1 MRMAGERRWVLVTGA
16 SSGIGWALA
25 EAFAAR
31 GDALVLTARRADRL
45 EQLAGGLRARGT
57 PVEVVTADLADP
69 GAPARLMAEVEARGI
84 VLDTLVN
91 NAGYG
96 LRGRFDTLPAEDEL
110 GIVEVNVAA
119 LTKLSRLV
127 LPGLI
132 ARRRGGIM
140 NVASMAAFL
149 PGPYMAVYFASK
161 AYVVSLSEALHEEA
175 RPHGVVVTAVC
186 PGATATEFGARA
198 DLDMKKRFGTAGM
211 SAQSV
216 ARLALAGYAR
226 RRALVVTGGTNRAGA
241 LLLKFTPRLLTRRLA
256 GKLQV

>member
-1 MRMAGERRWVLVTGA
+1 MADEGRRWVLVTGA

-25 EAFAAR
+25 REFAKR
-31 GDALVLTARRADRL
+31 GDALVLSARRTERL
-45 EQLAGGLRARGT
+45 DALAGALRAGGT
-57 PVEVVTADLADP
+57 PVEIVPADLADP
-69 GAPARLMAEVEARGI
+69 QGPARLIAEIEARGI

-96 LRGRFDTLPAEDEL
+96 LRGRFDRLPEGDML
-110 GIVEVNVAA
+110 GIVEVNVSS
-119 LTKLSRLV
+119 LTKLCRLV

-132 ARRRGGIM
+132 ARRRGGIV
-140 NVASMAAFL
+140 NIASVASFL

-161 AYVVSLSEALHEEA
+161 AYVLSLSEALHEEA

-186 PGATATEFGARA
+186 PGATDTEFSDRA

-211 SAQSV
+211 SAEAV
-216 ARLALAGYAR
+216 ARLALAGYER
-226 RRALVVTGGTNRAGA
+226 RRAVVVTGGGNRVGA
-241 LLLKFTPRLLTRRLA
+241 LALKFMPRLVTRRLA

>member
-1 MRMAGERRWVLVTGA
+1 MASDGNRRWTLVTGA

-25 EAFAAR
+25 EGFARR
-31 GDALVLTARRADRL
+31 GDALVLSARRTERL
-45 EQLAGGLRARGT
+45 DALSERLRADGT
-57 PVEVVTADLADP
+57 PVEAIPADLADP
-69 GAPARLMAEVEARGI
+69 EAPARLIAEVEARGI

-96 LRGRFDTLPAEDEL
+96 LRGRFDELPSQDML
-110 GIVEVNVAA
+110 GIVEVNVTA
-119 LTKLSRLV
+119 LTKLCRLV

-132 ARRRGGIM
+132 ARRRGGIL
-140 NVASMAAFL
+140 NVASVAAFL
-149 PGPYMAVYFASK
+149 PGPYMAAYFASK

-186 PGATATEFGARA
+186 PGATATEFSARA

-211 SAQSV
+211 SAQAV
-216 ARLALAGYAR
+216 ARLGIAGYAR
-226 RRALVVTGGTNRAGA
+226 GRAVVVTGGGNRAGA
-241 LLLKFTPRLLTRRLA
+241 LALKFMPRLLTRRLA